1 MPTLSP
7 IAAVAIVHTFEEYC
21 GGGGGEG
28 AWGGSADFK
37 ASAPPYVFAFHMAMG
52 VRLVWLALLRFG
64 VGWRGSG
71 GPLWPGPG
79 NDGKGK
85 WTRK

>member
-1 MPTLSP
+1 MHLWNTVE
-7 IAAVAIVHTFEEYC
+7 AGAGVGGAC
-21 GGGGGEG
+21 G
-28 AWGGSADFK
+28 GGSADFV
-37 ASAPPYVFAFHMAMG
+37 ASAAPYVFAFHMAMG

-71 GPLWPGPG
+71 GPLGPGPG